1 MKRLLFFAL
10 ILVVVPVQVFGFTA
24 TARVDRN
31 RISEGESLTLRVIVQ
46 GGEAVVDTSVVA
58 DFKVVPRGTST
69 SVRIINGE
77 YSKNITH
84 QYVLLPKTRG
94 RLTIPPLPVTLDG
107 ELAHT
112 KAINVEVGKRAA
124 ADDRAGD
131 VFARATLSPR
141 ILVPGQQ
148 AIYTFRLYS
157 AVQISNARLQQPRFS
172 GFSAKEAGKRESYGK
187 VINGRSYE
195 VTRISYVLMA
205 EKEGDVEIEPA
216 VVTCDIPVV
225 DSRDPMGD
233 PFFGNRFFS
242 MGRHETRRYATEPFK
257 VTVNPMPV
265 YHGAG
270 RFSGL
275 VGRFSLGA
283 GLDRDT
289 VASGESVTL
298 TLTVSGT
305 GNIMDAQAPEVR
317 VSDSFKVYDDVP
329 EEKITLTPDGFQGD
343 KIFKRALVPVA
354 PGNFVLEPVELCYF
368 STDTGAYETVSTP
381 SLKLSV
387 KPSGKNGGVPQI
399 AVTDGGKVGVG
410 KQAVEFTGDD
420 ILALKEGTHVLV
432 PHRAIPLPLF
442 LTILVVLSGL
452 LLVPRAVMVFGKK
465 EASASAL
472 MGKRSK
478 DCLKK
483 AESKNISQ
491 EDFFRN
497 LYTALVSRVLARGS
511 VSGETLTAREVSD
524 ILSKAGHGEE
534 KIREA
539 TAMLNDI
546 ESARYG
552 GASFDSTMKNDL
564 LKRAKRVVKTL
575 GIALVCLGLF
585 SAMPTQGRTD
595 DSGTLFLEG
604 VNLYKAGQFQDAAV
618 KFERVAENGIKNG
631 ELYYNIANAYLKAG
645 EVGPAILWY
654 ERAVRLIPL
663 DPDLTYN
670 LDYAKG
676 LVADEIPEKTMDI
689 SGLLFFWE
697 KYLPSW
703 LVQYGALL
711 LWFGFVLHTGVR
723 MARKKPIF
731 TPAGVVLFVASL
743 IIMATAFFDYYQQS
757 SDSHAVILA
766 NEASVRSGFSDD
778 ATELFVLHAG
788 TKVRVE
794 RREGGFLRIAFSKD
808 KVGWIRAT
816 AAGII

>member
-10 ILVVVPVQVFGFTA
+10 ILVVIPVQVFGFTA
-24 TARVDRN
+24 TARVDRS
-31 RISEGESLTLRVIVQ
+31 RISEGESLTLRVVVQ
-46 GGEAVVDTSVVA
+46 GGEAAVDTSVIT

-69 SVRIINGE
+69 SVRILNGE
-77 YSKNITH
+77 YSKSVTH
-84 QYVLLPKTRG
+84 QYVLLPLEQG
-94 RLTIPPLPVTLDG
+94 GLTIPPLPVTLDG
-107 ELAHT
+107 ELTHT
-112 KAINVEVGKRAA
+112 RAINIQVGKRAA
-124 ADDRAGD
+124 TDDRAGD
-131 VFARATLSPR
+131 VFARATLSHGTQ
-141 ILVPGQQ
+141 VPGQQ

-157 AVQISNARLQQPRFS
+157 AVQISNARLQQPRFN

-216 VVTCDIPVV
+216 VVTCDLPVA
-225 DSRDPMGD
+225 DSRDPLGD

-242 MGRHETRRYATEPFK
+242 MGRQETRRFATESFK
-257 VTVNPMPV
+257 VKINPMPA
-265 YHGAG
+265 YQGPG

-289 VASGESVTL
+289 VTSGESVTL

-305 GNIMDAQAPEVR
+305 GNIMDAQAPEIR
-317 VSDSFKVYDDVP
+317 VPDSFKTYDDIP
-329 EEKITLTPDGFQGD
+329 EEKITLTRDGFQGD
-343 KIFKRALVPVA
+343 KVFKRALVPVA
-354 PGNFVLEPVELCYF
+354 PGSFVLEPVELCYF
-368 STDTGAYETVSTP
+368 NTDTGGYETVSTP

-387 KPSGKNGGVPQI
+387 KPSGKNGTPLQPPV
-399 AVTDGGKVGVG
+399 ADGGKAGVA

-420 ILALKEGTHVLV
+420 ILALKEGVSVLV
-432 PHRAIPLPLF
+432 LHREIPLFFF
-442 LTILVVLSGL
+442 LTILALLSGL
-452 LLVPRAVMVFGKK
+452 LLVFKAVMLLGKK
-465 EASASAL
+465 EESASSL
-472 MGKRSK
+472 MEKRAK
-478 DCLKK
+478 HCLKM
-483 AESKNISQ
+483 AESKNVSQ

-497 LYTALVSRVLARGS
+497 LYTALVSRVLARAS
-511 VSGETLTAREVSD
+511 VSGETITAREVSD
-524 ILSKAGHGEE
+524 ILSEAGHGEE
-534 KIREA
+534 EIEEA

-552 GASFDSTMKNDL
+552 GASFDRAMKNDL

-575 GIALVCLGLF
+575 GVALVCLGLF
-585 SAMPTQGRTD
+585 SAMPAKGRAD

-604 VNLYKAGQFQDAAV
+604 INFYKAGQFQDAAA
-618 KFERVAENGIKNG
+618 KFERVAGNGIKNG
-631 ELYYNIANAYLKAG
+631 ELYYNIANARLKAG

-654 ERAVRLIPL
+654 ERAAKLIPL
-663 DPDLTYN
+663 DPDLKYN

-676 LVADEIPEKTMDI
+676 LVADEIAEKTMDI
-689 SGLLFFWE
+689 FGLLFFWE

-711 LWFGFVLHTGVR
+711 FWFGFVLHTGVR
-723 MARKKPIF
+723 MARKKPVF
-731 TPAGVVLFVASL
+731 TPAGAVLFVASL
-743 IIMATAFFDYYQQS
+743 IIMSTAFFDYYQQS

-766 NEASVRSGFSDD
+766 DEASIRSGFSDD

-794 RREGGFLRIAFSKD
+794 RREGNFLRIAFSKD